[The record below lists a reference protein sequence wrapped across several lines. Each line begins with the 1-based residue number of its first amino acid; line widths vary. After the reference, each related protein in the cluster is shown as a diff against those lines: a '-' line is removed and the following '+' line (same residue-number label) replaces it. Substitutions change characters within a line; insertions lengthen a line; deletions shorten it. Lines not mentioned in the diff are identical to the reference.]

1 MTVSNPKKAARKNAA
16 MQGLK
21 FGRLATDIDAKG
33 GMNNGPE

>member
-16 MQGLK
+16 IQGLK

-33 GMNNGPE
+33 GKYNGQE